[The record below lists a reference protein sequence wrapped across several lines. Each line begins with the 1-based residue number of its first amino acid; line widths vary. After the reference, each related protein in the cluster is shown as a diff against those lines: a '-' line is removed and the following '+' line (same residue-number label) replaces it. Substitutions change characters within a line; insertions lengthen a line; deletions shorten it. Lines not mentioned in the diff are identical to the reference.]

1 MLLHFGFSI
10 PPFVVS
16 NGVSIFLHHSG
27 LVVGDSCSVCQVE
40 AQGVYPTMQVTDA
53 RSSGSVE
60 ALSKLY
66 LWKLFSLDALN
77 TYLFSEPDPSELTH
91 RVPTRHR

>member
-1 MLLHFGFSI
+1 
-10 PPFVVS
+10 
-16 NGVSIFLHHSG
+16 
-27 LVVGDSCSVCQVE
+27 
-40 AQGVYPTMQVTDA
+40 MQVTDA

-77 TYLFSEPDPSELTH
+77 TYLLSEPGPSELTY